1 MVEEEHSYEKYLWKN
16 THFADYNGNWGEWS
30 KWECTEPC
38 KSGVKAR
45 RERYC
50 DDPAPTPGHHCI
62 GDEQGAQKQV
72 EPAACEEYCA
82 KEWSEWSEWSVC
94 SMTCDA
100 PVRKRIR
107 DCLGIGAPCPGEKE
121 EVKDCDQKWRHDPC
135 PPQHGEWGLW
145 GPWSPDCYP
154 QCNEGLHTRHRDC
167 DSPPPIGEG
176 EYCEGEDEDTKECE
190 VPEYMMNQC
199 GAVAEW
205 TKWGKWQQ
213 CTATCGRAMGFRV
226 RQCKNPD
233 GSLTNSCRGQDKQ
246 EAQCS
251 LPPCSLLLEQGKPTE
266 EQLKKQALEQLM
278 EEEKAKIHHDIT
290 VETVADV
297 KLPCKHVKTQM
308 SPESAE
314 WKKDGKSIEVEGKH
328 LVLDKWDLT
337 IRSTEVEDTGIY
349 VCRRGDLKDRPIIYA
364 VTVIPDKAKPP
375 QIVKSEAHTKLPCK
389 PGVLAILIKGATAVW
404 KRDNKVIKKMD
415 DLKSPSLVMTKP
427 IVEDSGLYTCTV
439 KDPETKRHYT
449 TNRVQLKVVKANMMD
464 KALGKALDIKSNN
477 PAVFFGAIGGVV
489 GFIVLVGIV
498 CLILKRI
505 QAKEVEEQPLSSD
518 EEEKIGMIP
527 QGSQSEE
534 SEGEEG
540 PVDDK
545 GEGGGEGT
553 TEVAPEEEKGSGSD
567 QNAEQKGDTDEG
579 ESDNEGDDDGDSDGG
594 GSESGGSNGA
604 GKDKDTGAESDDEG
618 EESSED
624 DSDQT

>member
-1 MVEEEHSYEKYLWKN
+1 MAKVGLAGLHGYGGGEGGQWGPWAPWSLCNTSPAACGTGTNTRHRECQGFSCAPEIRGWKQIATFEEGTCEKVCE
-16 THFADYNGNWGEWS
+16 DYNGNWGEWS

-38 KSGVKAR
+38 KAGVKAR

-72 EPAACEEYCA
+72 EPAACEE
-82 KEWSEWSEWSVC
+82 
-94 SMTCDA
+94 
-100 PVRKRIR
+100 KRIR

-121 EVKDCDQKWRHDPC
+121 EVKDCDQSGGMTPVLLVK
-135 PPQHGEWGLW
+135 HGEWGLW

-176 EYCEGEDEDTKECE
+176 EYCEGENEDTKECE

-328 LVLDKWDLT
+328 LVLDKWDL
-337 IRSTEVEDTGIY
+337 I
-349 VCRRGDLKDRPIIYA
+349 
-364 VTVIPDKAKPP
+364 IPDKAKPP

-518 EEEKIGMIP
+518 EEEKIGM
-527 QGSQSEE
+527 GSQSEE

-567 QNAEQKGDTDEG
+567 QNAEQKEL
-579 ESDNEGDDDGDSDGG
+579 
-594 GSESGGSNGA
+594 
-604 GKDKDTGAESDDEG
+604 
-618 EESSED
+618 EEL
-624 DSDQT
+624 